1 VACIVRNREASMR
14 QPVVPRR
21 TLETPGGTVALSL
34 VSKLSAGSGPS
45 AGNPGPMAGDQGQH
59 PMKTAWAWSSVVALD
74 ARVAITVLRDKVV
87 FGVLRY
93 IYEDVAPRDL
103 SQS

>member
-1 VACIVRNREASMR
+1 
-14 QPVVPRR
+14 
-21 TLETPGGTVALSL
+21 VALSL

-45 AGNPGPMAGDQGQH
+45 SGNPGPMAGDQKGQH
-59 PMKTAWAWSSVVALD
+59 PVKTAWAWSSVVALD
-74 ARVAITVLRDKVV
+74 ARVAITVARDRVA